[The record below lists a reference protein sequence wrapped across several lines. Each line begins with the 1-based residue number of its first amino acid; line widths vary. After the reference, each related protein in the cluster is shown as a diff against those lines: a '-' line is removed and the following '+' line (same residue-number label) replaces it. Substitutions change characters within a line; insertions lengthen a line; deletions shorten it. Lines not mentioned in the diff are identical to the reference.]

1 MSRQSET
8 DCFQAVERV
17 SAAFL
22 PPTLRKDSQKQMD
35 EIRVMIAD
43 DEPGMQLIERKMI
56 EKVDGFVLVGVADN
70 GNELL
75 QLVEEHRPQIVFLD
89 VEMPGKTGVECAR
102 QIQDMDPSIILIFA
116 TAHDQYMGD
125 AFEVYAF
132 DYLIKPFKVD
142 RVMQTL
148 LRARDRI
155 LRPTAGEPM
164 PMRSRSTVPA
174 ASSRLMLRHKEGVS
188 FVGMADILLVQ
199 REDRSTV
206 IYAQG
211 GKRYV
216 TSDSLSE
223 TEARLDPKVFFRCH
237 KSYIINLN
245 QISAITPYGR
255 WTYIVR
261 LNGTDH
267 DALITH
273 EKYEE
278 LEQLFS

>member
-1 MSRQSET
+1 ME
-8 DCFQAVERV
+8 
-17 SAAFL
+17 
-22 PPTLRKDSQKQMD
+22 

-43 DEPGMQLIERKMI
+43 DDPGMRLIERKMI
-56 EKVDGFVLVGVADN
+56 EKVDGFVLVGEAEN
-70 GNELL
+70 GDELMS
-75 QLVEEHRPQIVFLD
+75 LVEEHRPQVVFLD
-89 VEMPGKTGVECAR
+89 VEMPGKTGVECGR
-102 QIQDMDPSIILIFA
+102 LIQDMDPSIILIFA

-142 RVMQTL
+142 RVMRTL
-148 LRARDRI
+148 ERARDRI
-155 LRPTAGEPM
+155 IRVSEDDDEELPQLPK
-164 PMRSRSTVPA
+164 A
-174 ASSRLMLRHKEGVS
+174 AQPKIATGRLMLRHKDGVS
-188 FVGMADILLVQ
+188 FVSMSDILLVQ

-206 IYAQG
+206 IYTRG
-211 GKRYV
+211 GGRYV
-216 TSDSLSE
+216 TSDALGE
-223 TEARLDPKVFFRCH
+223 TEARLDPAVFFRCH

-245 QISAITPYGR
+245 EISAITPYGR

-278 LEQLFS
+278 LERLFS